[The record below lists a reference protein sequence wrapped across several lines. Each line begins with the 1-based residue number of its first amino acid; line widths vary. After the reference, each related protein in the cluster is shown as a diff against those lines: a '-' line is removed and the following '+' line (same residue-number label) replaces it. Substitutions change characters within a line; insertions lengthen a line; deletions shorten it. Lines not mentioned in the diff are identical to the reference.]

1 MRAGLGSS
9 LPAECQARWSREELC
24 FFLPLS
30 LSPCAPLFPPPPPP
44 PPPASA
50 APSRSAE
57 LLFPPRL
64 YHGERGTAGCVSAL
78 LELHCECGHS
88 HPEG

>member
-30 LSPCAPLFPPPPPP
+30 LSPCAPLFPPPPP

-88 HPEG
+88 HPGG